1 VSDQQERPDG
11 RKFPR
16 APLACEVHYRTKGS
30 FLVSYSLNLSK
41 GGLFLETAELQP
53 VGSILTVRFSVPG
66 TSTQIETEAR
76 VMWVR
81 SEISSEGLPTG
92 MGLQFDRLEE
102 RLGAIIDKLVQDFAG
117 MKLMAVAADATT
129 AERLSRYLRS
139 ILTCDVVQSLAAE
152 TTQSGFAVPLDLVL
166 VDLDSAG
173 ADGIAAIGVARK
185 GTVPPIPVVALS
197 RSPER
202 RAEALQAGAAAVLEN
217 PPAYDVL
224 RDCVLEV
231 LGKPDS
237 SR

>member
-1 VSDQQERPDG
+1 MSDQQERTNS

-53 VGSILTVRFSVPG
+53 LGSVLTVRFSVPG
-66 TSTQIETEAR
+66 TTTLIETEAR
-76 VMWVR
+76 VVWVR
-81 SEISSEGLPTG
+81 SEVSSEGLPTG

-102 RLGAIIDKLVQDFAG
+102 RLGAIIDKLVEDFAG
-117 MKLMAVAADATT
+117 MKLMAVAADVIT

-139 ILTCDVVQSLAAE
+139 ILTCEVVQALAFE
-152 TTQSGFAVPLDLVL
+152 TTQSGFSTPLDLVL

-173 ADGIAAIGVARK
+173 ADGLAAIGVARK

-197 RSPER
+197 RSPES

-224 RDCVLEV
+224 RDCVHDV
-231 LGKPDS
+231 LGKPDTP
-237 SR
+237 R